1 MNKIAAEDFW
11 KVFLEPAPPL
21 PTIFYRLYYRDDGSP
36 VCYSMEDLPGN
47 FIEVDKDT
55 YQTASYNVRVVD
67 KKLVH
72 LPTQGVITKLRPNA
86 ESGTPCDPQD
96 VCVVVS
102 KDRPH
107 IKWSLQ

>member
-11 KVFLEPAPPL
+11 KVFLEPVEPP
-21 PTIFYRLYYRDDGSP
+21 PAIFYRLYHRDDGTP

-55 YQTASYNVRVVD
+55 YQTASYNVRVGD

-72 LPTQGVITKLRPNA
+72 LPTQGLMTKLKP
-86 ESGTPCDPQD
+86 STSTGTPCNPQD
-96 VCVVVS
+96 VCVVVNENQ
-102 KDRPH
+102 PH